1 MIIGIFIPLDTDPAI
16 LNNFSIDYINVSSL
30 KKLADQNMEF
40 RKNELIK
47 AYEVLETF
55 IDEYQIKFKERQ
67 LELAFSYIPQQV
79 KELKRFAVE
88 EVFSK
93 DLANLDQESRDILD
107 KVINYM
113 EKKYISIPMKGAKV
127 AFMGED
133 IFK

>member
-1 MIIGIFIPLDTDPAI
+1 M
-16 LNNFSIDYINVSSL
+16 NYSIDYISVSSI

-47 AYEVLETF
+47 AYEILETF
-55 IDEYQIKFKERQ
+55 IAEYQIKFKERQ

-93 DLANLDQESRDILD
+93 DLAHLDPASRDILD

-113 EKKYISIPMKGAKV
+113 EKKYISIPMKSAKV
-127 AFMGED
+127 AFMGDD
-133 IFK
+133 IIK